1 MTHQK
6 KKMIK
11 RNHKKLSP
19 RSKKITMGAASV
31 LLGTGLMLVPLRLRM
46 ELVRLKSYWTMLI
59 INCLVRFNHCI
70 DDVKI
75 GSAYDDFYRNMP
87 EKPKLIVPS
96 QDDFNDTHIHY
107 IEADMGNTEVKL
119 DELNQYGNMLTCGI
133 GTRLAVF

>member
-1 MTHQK
+1 MTYQK

-31 LLGTGLMLVPLRLRM
+31 LLGTGLMM
-46 ELVRLKSYWTMLI
+46 G
-59 INCLVRFNHCI
+59 INARPVKA
-70 DDVKI
+70 KI
-75 GSAYDDFYRNMP
+75 GSDYDDFYRNMP
-87 EKPKLIVPS
+87 EKPKLTVPS

-107 IEADMGNTEVKL
+107 IQADMGNTEVKL
-119 DELNQYGNMLTCGI
+119 DELNQYGNMLTCRI